1 MAAKLSD
8 TMLGLLAE
16 LRYEPTLKRVR
27 GDIGG
32 ATIVDTRRALLV
44 WEPKRIT
51 PIFAVPEEDL
61 RAELSPADPRSAG
74 GVEYPVAIML
84 DGPPVLD
91 PRTSFSRHTTAG
103 TPLTITAGGTPL
115 PNAAFR
121 PEDEALAG
129 YVLLDFDALDWSED
143 DEPIIGHPRDPFHRI
158 DIRRSSTHIAVQLE
172 GAVLAETSRA
182 ELLYETMLPPRIYI
196 PSEDIRLDALER
208 SSTTSVC
215 PYKGKASYFS
225 YPASPKGKD
234 IAWQYDSR
242 FPDATQIHGLVCFFN
257 ERVDVLIDGAQQEK
271 PVTPWS

>member
-8 TMLGLLAE
+8 TVLGLFSE

-44 WEPKRIT
+44 WEPKRVT

-61 RAELSPADPRSAG
+61 RGELSSATTG
-74 GVEYPVAIML
+74 ETTGKEYPVAIML

-91 PRTSFSRHTTAG
+91 PRTPFSRHTTAG
-103 TPLTITAGGTPL
+103 TPLTLQEGKTTL
-115 PNAAFR
+115 PGAAFR
-121 PEDEALAG
+121 PDDSALAG
-129 YVLLDFDALDWSED
+129 YVFLDFDAFSWRED
-143 DEPIIGHPRDPFHRI
+143 DEEIIGHPRDPFHRI
-158 DIRRSSTHIAVQLE
+158 DIRRSNTPVNIQLE
-172 GAVLAETSRA
+172 GTTLAETSRA

-196 PSEDIRLDALER
+196 PPEDVRLGLMET
-208 SSTTSVC
+208 STTTTAC

-225 YPASPKGKD
+225 YPASPKGTD
-234 IAWQYDSR
+234 IAWRYDSR
-242 FPDATQIHGLVCFFN
+242 FPDATQIHGLVCFFD
-257 ERVDVLIDGAQQEK
+257 EKVDVTVDGQLQQK